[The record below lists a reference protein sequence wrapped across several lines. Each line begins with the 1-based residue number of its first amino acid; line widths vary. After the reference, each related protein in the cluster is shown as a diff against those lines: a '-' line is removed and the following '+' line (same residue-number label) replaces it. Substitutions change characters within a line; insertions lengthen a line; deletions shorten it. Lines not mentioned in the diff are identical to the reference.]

1 MCLISVERCFLRE
14 HDCLQKCSSG
24 VEARWNAKTP
34 RADVVPQ
41 AISHGIRAGGT
52 AGSDK
57 RFSIPTSSPWR
68 ITRMAAECER
78 EMHLS

>member
-57 RFSIPTSSPWR
+57 RFSIPTSSPG
-68 ITRMAAECER
+68 E
-78 EMHLS
+78 HLAHVS